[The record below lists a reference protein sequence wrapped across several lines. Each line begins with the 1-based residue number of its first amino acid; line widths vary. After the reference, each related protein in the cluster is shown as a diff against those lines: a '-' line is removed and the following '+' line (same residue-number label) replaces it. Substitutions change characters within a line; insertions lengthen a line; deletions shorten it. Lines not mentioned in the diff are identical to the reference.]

1 MRIINIMSG
10 IPGCG
15 KTTYITTNADYR
27 DIQLHR
33 DDFRAELRAE
43 HKNTSYFPVSANEEF
58 KLWSD
63 KINTTLAEYPENN
76 IWIDQTTIGVG
87 ALSKLYKA
95 LNLTPNDHIIVHVFN
110 LPLNICKGRNNLRE
124 GLARVPD
131 DVMLSMFNNF
141 RRNMITKSSAKRV
154 SLDIEVVFHN
164 EY

>member
-1 MRIINIMSG
+1 MRTINIMSG

-15 KTTYITTNADYR
+15 KTTYITTSADYR

-43 HKNTSYFPVSANEEF
+43 HNNESYFPVSATEEWR
-58 KLWSD
+58 LWAN

-87 ALSKLYKA
+87 ALSKLYHA
-95 LNLTPNDHIIVHVFN
+95 LNLTSNDRIIVHVFN

-124 GLARVPD
+124 GFARVPD

-154 SLDIEVVFHN
+154 SLGIEVVFHN